1 MKVSFLFPMFLAAT
15 QFVMF
20 AGAAE
25 TGTDAARDA
34 EIIKRY
40 DTNKD
45 GKLDESEIAAVK
57 EQTLMAGQEK
67 RAERRERVQ
76 ERAGERIKEF
86 DTNGD
91 GKLDDAEKAAM
102 ETTVRARMEKRPL
115 VMKRLDT
122 DADGKLS
129 DAEWAAGRDKILE
142 HLSGK

>member
-15 QFVMF
+15 QFVMC

-25 TGTDAARDA
+25 TDTDAARDA

-45 GKLDESEIAAVK
+45 GKLDEAEVAAVK

-67 RAERRERVQ
+67 RAERRDRVQ

-91 GKLDDAEKAAM
+91 GKLDEAEKAAM

-122 DADGKLS
+122 DGDGKLS
-129 DAEWAAGRDKILE
+129 DAEWAAGRDKILG